1 MEEPQP
7 KVRGL
12 RLPTTIDVTP
22 VLFVKAMLFKHPL
35 LFPPALGAE
44 LNCPEAWLPVL
55 DQLFAAIQTYVNT
68 TLHNVRRKDG
78 TMVTVAPPQLV
89 VEVCEERGGAL
100 YLEFKPAVW
109 PEPVTADSNQVSLA
123 MVTAYHDALVEGM
136 VCFAR
141 HLCSMA

>member
-1 MEEPQP
+1 MEHPQP
-7 KVRGL
+7 RPLSSEQDNSAARYRQAVRNEY
-12 RLPTTIDVTP
+12 PQ
-22 VLFVKAMLFKHPL
+22 
-35 LFPPALGAE
+35 LFPPAAGSE
-44 LNCPEAWLPVL
+44 INCPEAWLPVL

-68 TLHNVRRKDG
+68 TLHNLRRKDG
-78 TMVTVAPPQLV
+78 TMVTVPPPQLV

-109 PEPVTADSNQVSLA
+109 PEAVTTDSNQVSLA